1 MKNKWKIEKSRIVAL
16 VYISESE
23 IKRVMPTFD
32 REFQQQFPEE
42 FKDILNIL
50 GMDTET
56 PFEIQPNIQHRNRF
70 NEVVICDRFVGNERI
85 DPNWINSG
93 YASKE
98 AKDKASSNKI
108 LDDIYRS
115 KLLTED
121 IQLSLEE
128 RDKYS
133 TIDESEWK

>member
-1 MKNKWKIEKSRIVAL
+1 ML
-16 VYISESE
+16 
-23 IKRVMPTFD
+23 
-32 REFQQQFPEE
+32 
-42 FKDILNIL
+42 
-50 GMDTET
+50 
-56 PFEIQPNIQHRNRF
+56 FEIQPNIQHRNRF

-133 TIDESEWK
+133 TIDESEWE